1 MESLTGLGV
10 FLTTM
15 FSRLNNLNNISKDSN
30 WRAFR
35 HRNYRI
41 LYAASLLTNI
51 GTWAQRVAQD
61 WLVLELTNNNGTY
74 LGIVT
79 ALQFLPVMLL
89 SMQGGVLA
97 DKVDKR
103 KALVFTNL
111 GGGLTAL
118 ILGALVITEHV
129 AMEQIYV
136 LAFLLGVFAAIDA
149 PIRQSFNIE
158 IVGRDDLTNAMSFNS
173 ANFHFGRLIGP
184 AISGFLIAAFGTG
197 PSFLIN
203 GVSFLIVMMALF
215 AVRDEELHEQRKEKT
230 DGTLKE
236 AFAYIKKRPDLQ
248 LVMLAVFFASNF
260 GLNNQIFNALMATK
274 EFGKGA
280 AAYGVLG
287 TAVGFGALTG
297 ALLSARY
304 DRTSKTFFVPLAA
317 ANFGIWVTAL
327 SLAPSYET
335 YMLLLPLNGISA
347 LTMMI
352 AANAYVQANSDIA
365 IRGRIMGIY
374 MFIFMGGTPIGSPLI
389 GYTAE
394 QFGPRVTIA
403 ACGIITSFAA
413 LIVMWRYKKI
423 ARIPSDVSV
432 KAVLQS

>member
-1 MESLTGLGV
+1 
-10 FLTTM
+10 M
-15 FSRLNNLNNISKDSN
+15 FTRLNNLDESSN

-35 HRNYRI
+35 HRNFRI
-41 LYAASLLTNI
+41 LYAANLLTNI
-51 GTWAQRVAQD
+51 GTWGQRIAQD

-79 ALQFLPVMLL
+79 ALQFLPMMLL

-103 KALVFTNL
+103 KALLITNL

-118 ILGALVITEHV
+118 ILGLLVITKHV

-158 IVGRDDLTNAMSFNS
+158 IVGRDDLTNAMSLNS
-173 ANFHFGRLIGP
+173 ANFHFGRLVGP
-184 AISGFLIAAFGTG
+184 AVSGFLIAAFGTG

-203 GVSFLIVMMALF
+203 GFSFLVVMLALF
-215 AVRDEELHEQRKEKT
+215 SVRDDELHEQKKEKT

-236 AFAYIKKRPDLQ
+236 AFAYIKNRPDLQ
-248 LVMLAVFFASNF
+248 LILITVFFASNF

-280 AAYGVLG
+280 AAYGILG
-287 TAVGFGALTG
+287 TAVGLGSLTG

-304 DRTSKTFFVPLAA
+304 DRTKHVNFVPLAA
-317 ANFGIWVTAL
+317 ANFGIWVFVL
-327 SLAPSYET
+327 SLAPSYQL
-335 YMLLLPLNGISA
+335 YILLLPLNGISA

-352 AANAYVQANSDIA
+352 AANSYVQANSDIA

-389 GYTAE
+389 GYSAE
-394 QFGPRVTIA
+394 QFGPRFTIA
-403 ACGIITSFAA
+403 VCGAITILAVLLAFLKYRKTA
-413 LIVMWRYKKI
+413 K
-423 ARIPSDVSV
+423 IPSDVSV
-432 KAVLQS
+432 RAVLQS

>member
-1 MESLTGLGV
+1 
-10 FLTTM
+10 M
-15 FSRLNNLNNISKDSN
+15 FTRLNNLDESSN

-35 HRNYRI
+35 HRNFRI
-41 LYAASLLTNI
+41 LYAANLLTNI
-51 GTWAQRVAQD
+51 GTWGQRIAQD

-79 ALQFLPVMLL
+79 ALQFLPMMLL

-103 KALVFTNL
+103 KALLITNL

-118 ILGALVITEHV
+118 ILGLLVITKHV

-149 PIRQSFNIE
+149 PIRQSYNIE
-158 IVGRDDLTNAMSFNS
+158 IVGRDDLTNAMSLNS
-173 ANFHFGRLIGP
+173 ANFHFGRLVGP
-184 AISGFLIAAFGTG
+184 AVSGFLIAAFGTG

-203 GVSFLIVMMALF
+203 GFSFLVVMLALF
-215 AVRDEELHEQRKEKT
+215 SVRDDELHEQKKEKT

-248 LVMLAVFFASNF
+248 LILITVFFASNF

-280 AAYGVLG
+280 AAYGILG
-287 TAVGFGALTG
+287 TAVGLGSLTG

-304 DRTSKTFFVPLAA
+304 DRTKHVNFVPLAA
-317 ANFGIWVTAL
+317 ANFGIWVFVL
-327 SLAPSYET
+327 SLAPSYQL
-335 YMLLLPLNGISA
+335 YLLLLPLNGISA

-352 AANAYVQANSDIA
+352 AANSYVQANSDIA

-389 GYTAE
+389 GYSAE
-394 QFGPRVTIA
+394 QFGPRFTIA
-403 ACGIITSFAA
+403 VCGAITILAA
-413 LIVMWRYKKI
+413 LLAFLKYRKTAK
-423 ARIPSDVSV
+423 IPSDVSV
-432 KAVLQS
+432 RAVLQS

>member
-1 MESLTGLGV
+1 
-10 FLTTM
+10 M
-15 FSRLNNLNNISKDSN
+15 FSRLNNINESSN

-35 HRNYRI
+35 HRNFRI

-51 GTWAQRVAQD
+51 GTWAQRIAQD

-103 KALVFTNL
+103 KALVITNF

-118 ILGALVITEHV
+118 ILGTLVITDHV
-129 AMEQIYV
+129 AMEQIYI

-158 IVGRDDLTNAMSFNS
+158 IVGRDDLTNAMSLNS
-173 ANFHFGRLIGP
+173 ANFHFGRLVGP
-184 AISGFLIAAFGTG
+184 AISGFSIAAFGTG

-203 GVSFLIVMMALF
+203 GISFMVVMTALF
-215 AVRDEELHEQRKEKT
+215 AVRNDELHEQKKEPT
-230 DGTLKE
+230 DGTLRE

-248 LVMLAVFFASNF
+248 LVLIAVFFASNF

-280 AAYGVLG
+280 AAYGILG
-287 TAVGFGALTG
+287 TAVGLGSLTG

-304 DRTSKTFFVPLAA
+304 DRTRSTSFVPLAA
-317 ANFGIWVTAL
+317 ANFGIWVFAL
-327 SLAPSYET
+327 SLAPSYHF
-335 YMLLLPLNGISA
+335 YALLLPLNGISA

-352 AANAYVQANSDIA
+352 AANSYVQANSDIA

-394 QFGPRVTIA
+394 QFGPRSTIA
-403 ACGIITSFAA
+403 ICGIITIFAA
-413 LIVMWRYKKI
+413 LIALIKYRKTAK
-423 ARIPSDVSV
+423 IPSDVSV

>member
-1 MESLTGLGV
+1 
-10 FLTTM
+10 M
-15 FSRLNNLNNISKDSN
+15 FSRPNTFNNINKDGN

-51 GTWAQRVAQD
+51 GTWAQRIAQD

-103 KALVFTNL
+103 QALIITNL

-118 ILGALVITEHV
+118 VLGILVITKHV
-129 AMEQIYV
+129 ALEQIYV
-136 LAFLLGVFAAIDA
+136 LAILLGIFAAIDA

-158 IVGRDDLTNAMSFNS
+158 IVGRDDLTNAMSLNS
-173 ANFHFGRLIGP
+173 ANFHFGRLVGP

-203 GVSFLIVMMALF
+203 GVSFLIVMLALF
-215 AVRDEELHEQRKEKT
+215 AVRPHELHDQQKAKT

-236 AFAYIKKRPDLQ
+236 AFAYIKRRPDLQ
-248 LVMLAVFFASNF
+248 LVMVTIFFASNF

-280 AAYGVLG
+280 AAYGILG
-287 TAVGFGALTG
+287 TAVGLGSLTG
-297 ALLSARY
+297 ALISARY
-304 DRTSKTFFVPLAA
+304 DRTKKPLFVSMAA
-317 ANFGIWVTAL
+317 VNFGLWVIAL
-327 SLAPSYET
+327 SVAPNYHL
-335 YMLLLPLNGISA
+335 YALLLPLNGVSA
-347 LTMMI
+347 LTTMI
-352 AANAYVQANSDIA
+352 SANAYVQANSDIA

-374 MFIFMGGTPIGSPLI
+374 MFIFMGGTPIGSPMI
-389 GYTAE
+389 GYAAE
-394 QFGPRVTIA
+394 HLGPRATIA
-403 ACGIITSFAA
+403 GCGVITILAA
-413 LIVMWRYKKI
+413 VLALVKYRKI
-423 ARIPSDVSV
+423 ARIPEDFSV
-432 KAVLQS
+432 RAVLQS

>member
-1 MESLTGLGV
+1 
-10 FLTTM
+10 M
-15 FSRLNNLNNISKDSN
+15 FARLNNINETGN

-35 HRNYRI
+35 HRNFRI

-51 GTWAQRVAQD
+51 GTWAQRIAQD

-103 KALVFTNL
+103 KALVITNL

-118 ILGALVITEHV
+118 VLGALVITEHV
-129 AMEQIYV
+129 AMEQIYI
-136 LAFLLGVFAAIDA
+136 LAFLLGVFAALDA
-149 PIRQSFNIE
+149 PIRQSFNVE
-158 IVGRDDLTNAMSFNS
+158 IVGKDDLTNAMSLNS
-173 ANFHFGRLIGP
+173 ANFHFGRLVGP

-197 PSFLIN
+197 PSFIIN
-203 GVSFLIVMMALF
+203 GISFLVVMMALF
-215 AVRDEELHEQRKEKT
+215 AVRDGELHVQPKAKT
-230 DGTLKE
+230 DGTLRE

-248 LVMLAVFFASNF
+248 LVMISVFFAANF

-280 AAYGVLG
+280 AAYGILG
-287 TAVGFGALTG
+287 TAVGIGSLTG

-304 DRTSKTFFVPLAA
+304 DRTNRVNFVPLAA
-317 ANFGIWVTAL
+317 ANFGIWVMAL
-327 SLAPSYET
+327 SLAPSYHI
-335 YMLLLPLNGISA
+335 YALLLPLNGISA

-352 AANAYVQANSDIA
+352 AANSYVQANSDIA

-389 GYTAE
+389 GYSAE
-394 QFGPRVTIA
+394 QFGPRFTIA
-403 ACGIITSFAA
+403 ICGAITSLAAIFA
-413 LIVMWRYKKI
+413 LMKYRNI
-423 ARIPSDVSV
+423 ARIPADISV
-432 KAVLQS
+432 KSVLQS